1 MTTPLHV
8 YALQEVDRRP
18 AVICT
23 SSTAR
28 VLYAVL
34 QSVGVQRCCFTALHN
49 SSSSKS
55 SRCCS
60 ALNCNGFDV
69 TPKGFLKS
77 VHRGSPIF
85 ESASSSQV
93 GSLCESIE
101 AISAETHQPSDPERE
116 RTASSAGYRVQHR
129 SLTD

>member
-8 YALQEVDRRP
+8 YAVQEVDRRP

-23 SSTAR
+23 SSTASA
-28 VLYAVL
+28 LYAVL
-34 QSVGVQRCCFTALHN
+34 VSFFFQRTSASLLAAQTKQSIYVQRYCLSPLRN

-60 ALNCNGFDV
+60 ALSCNGFDV

-93 GSLCESIE
+93 GSLRESIE
-101 AISAETHQPSDPERE
+101 AISAETH
-116 RTASSAGYRVQHR
+116 
-129 SLTD
+129 SLLACS